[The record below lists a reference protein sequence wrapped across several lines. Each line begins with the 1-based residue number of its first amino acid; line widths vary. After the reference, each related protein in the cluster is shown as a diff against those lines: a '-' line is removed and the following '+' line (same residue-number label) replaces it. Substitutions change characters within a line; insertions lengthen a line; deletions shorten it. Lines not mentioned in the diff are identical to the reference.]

1 MYTRYVCRERL
12 VRPNYLLTI
21 ASSKAKQINAKANRY
36 GYRPEEG
43 AELMRVSTYVRED
56 ISTYLLLFA

>member
-1 MYTRYVCRERL
+1 MYT
-12 VRPNYLLTI
+12 
-21 ASSKAKQINAKANRY
+21 SKAKQINAKANRY